1 MAGLFKKRFRFKDED
16 DDELTVHFEK
26 KLLMGQP
33 NTADPQQQALSRSL
47 EFGTSPSEQQTVPP
61 VRSVLSDGTLRGSDT
76 FFLFLF
82 WCTCIWVAT
91 AKADAGGGGG

>member
-1 MAGLFKKRFRFKDED
+1 MSVFKK
-16 DDELTVHFEK
+16 K
-26 KLLMGQP
+26 KKQRLVYE
-33 NTADPQQQALSRSL
+33 TR
-47 EFGTSPSEQQTVPP
+47 TSPSEQQTVPP